1 MRTALRDDAF
11 SEGFFVSEQGH
22 ALTQKALG
30 SGLAQLGRQ
39 LGLESTAGGRRP
51 RLPALRQACA
61 IERLRRWHQDG
72 IDGQALLPTSRCISA
87 TSGPKK
93 AIGSGPPPLHA

>member
-51 RLPALRQACA
+51 RLPYARPVLLSGSAAGIRTGSTG
-61 IERLRRWHQDG
+61 RLYCPPLGVSRPRP
-72 IDGQALLPTSRCISA
+72 APRKLLVADR
-87 TSGPKK
+87 
-93 AIGSGPPPLHA
+93 PPLHA